1 MNGQLSEQPLAEL
14 IREIA
19 AKSLGGRFQLQHQRV
34 QAMLYFDKGHVLY
47 AAANLRTL
55 QLKEYLQKAAG
66 AETAEQVQLRQVSD
80 VLRLALSWTE
90 GSWEFDLR
98 TRLDDARQIKLNP
111 STLLLEAGRRMEA
124 KFVSTRFPDPLEL
137 IRPDPAPPVLDLLP
151 SEAFLLS
158 RLQGPMRLSELLA
171 VSAFGENE
179 TLTLI
184 YSLAL
189 AGFLQREEWPNV
201 LGRAPQ
207 PPTRRPVEKPPVAP
221 VEVPSAPAPEP
232 EEDVES
238 FLARVN
244 NARSFY
250 DVLGVT
256 KEASPVDMKTKYYEL
271 ARRYHPDRFRKSEAG
286 LVTRVESVFARITQ
300 AYDTLRDDRLR
311 SSYDAKL
318 QAREKAQRI
327 ADAAAPPKPTAPDAP
342 SGEPATQSAT
352 DRPPPVPG
360 VSLAERAEAQFKE
373 GLEAIELGQR
383 KVALGLFASA
393 ARAVPNDARYRA
405 AYGKL
410 LAENEATR
418 RAAETELQAA
428 VKLDATNGEYR
439 VTLAELYRDLGL
451 MLRAK
456 GEAERAVAA
465 DPNNRRARDLLRA
478 LN

>member
-1 MNGQLSEQPLAEL
+1 MPPDTMMNGQLSEQPPAEL
-14 IREIA
+14 IREIY
-19 AKSLGGRFQLQHQRV
+19 AKSLAGRLQLQHERV
-34 QAMLYFDKGHVLY
+34 QAVVYFDKGHVLY

-55 QLKEYLQKAAG
+55 QLNEYLQKAGG

-90 GSWEFDLR
+90 GSWKFDRR
-98 TRLDDARQIKLNP
+98 TRLNEARQIKLDP
-111 STLLLEAGRRMEA
+111 RPLLLEAGRRTPSQA
-124 KFVSTRFPDPLEL
+124 ASARFSDRTEL
-137 IRPDPAPPVLDLLP
+137 ISSNSAPPALDLLP

-158 RLQGPMRLSELLA
+158 RIERPTALGELLA
-171 VSAFGENE
+171 MSGLGEQE
-179 TLTLI
+179 TLSVI

-189 AGFLQREEWPNV
+189 AGVLQCEQWSAISAGTPRQTPPEPEPEIQA
-201 LGRAPQ
+201 AP
-207 PPTRRPVEKPPVAP
+207 K
-221 VEVPSAPAPEP
+221 P

-256 KEASPVDMKTKYYEL
+256 KEASPVDMKTKYYDL

-286 LVTRVESVFARITQ
+286 LVTRVESAFARITQ

-342 SGEPATQSAT
+342 ITESKTQSAT
-352 DRPPPVPG
+352 DTSRASPG

-428 VKLDATNGEYR
+428 IKLDATNAEYR